1 MIVDEK
7 IGVDSV
13 AQAYFRNML
22 THVSSNR
29 AARDAENKYMF
40 IDWKTINPAAQ
51 DSPVSNT
58 NDFYDCYTCVLMMLM
73 LRK

>member
-29 AARDAENKYMF
+29 AARDAENK
-40 IDWKTINPAAQ
+40 
-51 DSPVSNT
+51 
-58 NDFYDCYTCVLMMLM
+58 
-73 LRK
+73 